1 MIGAEVSWLLLQS
14 EAVHLEQKGAV
25 LELLLE
31 VASEVAVHKRQHTG
45 TKFPEL
51 KDSSLLEFLERF
63 LVDYG
68 GYAAERPTTQNFFHL
83 ER

>member
-1 MIGAEVSWLLLQS
+1 MYLK
-14 EAVHLEQKGAV
+14 QKGAV

-51 KDSSLLEFLERF
+51 KDASLLEFLERF

-68 GYAAERPTTQNFFHL
+68 GYAAERPTAHNFFHL
-83 ER
+83 EK